1 MDILVVENTNTEKD
15 LIVPSKEVI
24 CPQCGKYILMDINNY
39 KISLYGCENGHTKN
53 DILLNEF
60 ENTQLINFSK
70 ITCDIC
76 GKKRSN
82 IFENEMDRCINCK
95 KNLCPLCKSNHNKSH
110 SIIKYEQI
118 NYTCEDDIDSFTG
131 YCQQCK
137 KHFCMSCEDEHIEHN
152 IVELNQLFQ
161 KKKNWKIL

>member
-1 MDILVVENTNTEKD
+1 MANKEDKERKQMDILVVENTNTEKD
-15 LIVPSKEVI
+15 LIVHSKEMI

-95 KNLCPLCKSNHNKSH
+95 KIYAHYAKVATINL
-110 SIIKYEQI
+110 IQ
-118 NYTCEDDIDSFTG
+118 
-131 YCQQCK
+131 
-137 KHFCMSCEDEHIEHN
+137 
-152 IVELNQLFQ
+152 
-161 KKKNWKIL
+161 